1 MPEPITCAVHF
12 EEPSAASCLSC
23 GRPMCLECYARDVD
37 GAPWCEA
44 CIALLE
50 RPTPWILYVA
60 GAVVGFGGLVAGAL
74 TLGRR
79 LELGEELV
87 VSVLIVAALIVGVT
101 AYKLHGRADRARA
114 ARVITARAKAPPRQ
128 APGQSPYRGRLR
140 RLARAVAPPLSGQMT
155 VLVTVM
161 LMALI
166 AGTVPTVLTL
176 PRWIE
181 WELVMGGWW
190 LVWTGIFSVLL
201 FRGWRVADD
210 LPDLSKGKNDSS
222 GSGKG
227 ILEGLGSLG
236 DPGCVDPEGCAVAIL
251 FLIALGVALL
261 LSWLLV
267 ELVLPVVIA
276 AAYWLMLRAL
286 SRVAND
292 HHDCEGHL
300 GRAVGWAAL
309 WALVYTAP
317 LAVVI
322 AIGQAILAAR

>member
-1 MPEPITCAVHF
+1 
-12 EEPSAASCLSC
+12 
-23 GRPMCLECYARDVD
+23 
-37 GAPWCEA
+37 
-44 CIALLE
+44 
-50 RPTPWILYVA
+50 
-60 GAVVGFGGLVAGAL
+60 
-74 TLGRR
+74 
-79 LELGEELV
+79 
-87 VSVLIVAALIVGVT
+87 
-101 AYKLHGRADRARA
+101 
-114 ARVITARAKAPPRQ
+114 
-128 APGQSPYRGRLR
+128 
-140 RLARAVAPPLSGQMT
+140 MT